1 MNVFGNRLRV
11 EIFGESHG
19 LVVGVTLEGVPAG
32 IPLCEEDFAADI
44 DRRRPGFVSAALG
57 DAGCSGSVSAVSGTA
72 GLSMGATTRRES
84 DIPHISGGLRDGM
97 TTGEP
102 LTIQFTNGDIDD
114 KAYETFAAVPR
125 PGHADFTA
133 GIRRGFLDN
142 PRGGGQFSGRMTV
155 ALVAAGVV
163 AKKIL
168 ATGASARQTKIF
180 LGSREPVRGA
190 LGSGGL
196 QKIFG
201 LRAQAPV
208 EISARLVELGGL
220 TDKDKWKAALAQ
232 AAKEGDS
239 LGGIVRCTANVPAG
253 LGEPFWDSVES
264 LISHAMFAIPGVRG
278 IEFGDGF
285 KASAMKG
292 SEHNDPFG
300 PDGLPAKNGS
310 GGINGGITN
319 GAPIEFRVAFKPT
332 SSIRKKQKTLN
343 FKTGEMVDL
352 SIKGRHDVCFAL
364 RTPVIVEAMT
374 AIVLADLAL

>member
-19 LVVGVTLEGVPAG
+19 PVVGVTLEGVPAG
-32 IPLCEEDFAADI
+32 IPLCEEDFTSDI
-44 DRRRPGFVSAALG
+44 DRRRPGFVSAA
-57 DAGCSGSVSAVSGTA
+57 SGTA
-72 GLSMGATTRRES
+72 GLSTGATARREN
-84 DIPHISGGLRDGM
+84 DIPHISGGVCDGK
-97 TTGEP
+97 TTGAP
-102 LTIQFTNGDIDD
+102 LTIQFTNDDIDD
-114 KAYETFAAVPR
+114 KAYETFADVPR

-155 ALVAAGVV
+155 AIVAAGVV

-168 ATGASARQTKIF
+168 A
-180 LGSREPVRGA
+180 
-190 LGSGGL
+190 
-196 QKIFG
+196 G
-201 LRAQAPV
+201 LRVQAPV
-208 EISARLVELGGL
+208 NISAELVELGGL
-220 TDKDKWKAALAQ
+220 TDRDKWKAVLEE

-239 LGGIVRCTANVPAG
+239 LGGIVKCTANVPAG

-264 LISHAMFAIPGVRG
+264 LLSHAIFAIPGVRG

-285 KASAMKG
+285 KAAAMKG

-300 PDGLPAKNGS
+300 PDGLPSKNGS

-332 SSIRKKQKTLN
+332 SSISKKQKTLN

-364 RTPVIVEAMT
+364 RTPVVVEAVT